1 MGVPDKLLLQ
11 FGYNLLQQETMFVV
25 LVLLSVTIPCLSQP
39 AQPLLL
45 PTYMLGDF
53 KMESS
58 KGFNNAMWELGVD
71 WFTRQIANALYPL
84 QKIRQDQ
91 TTGEIS
97 LDTETT
103 FKSSYTKFKLLVPW
117 EEYTLDKRTTTT
129 VSKLEG
135 NKLIKDQVP
144 PASTG
149 YHTTREVREF
159 KDEDQDGSVETMVYT
174 LTIKGHP
181 EATTERI
188 YKRVVSK

>member
-1 MGVPDKLLLQ
+1 MLFL
-11 FGYNLLQQETMFVV
+11 
-25 LVLLSVTIPCLSQP
+25 LVLLSVAGPAICQP
-39 AQPLLL
+39 APPLLL
-45 PTYMLGDF
+45 PNYMLGNF

-58 KGFNNAMWELGVD
+58 KNFNNAMWELGVD

-91 TTGEIS
+91 ATGEIS

-103 FKSSYTKFKLLVPW
+103 FKSSYTKFNLNVPW

-129 VSKLEG
+129 IAKLEG

-159 KDEDQDGSVETMVYT
+159 KDEDGDGAVETMVYT
-174 LTIKGHP
+174 LTIEGHP

-188 YKRVVSK
+188 YKRVAIN